1 MALVLQ
7 YASIRMVRRMRA
19 PAGLAPHHNND
30 PRVVEDAACYRP
42 IGSLQALALAIAASV
57 VTPAL
62 VWLLV

>member
-7 YASIRMVRRMRA
+7 YTSIRTARRVRV
-19 PAGLAPHHNND
+19 PAGLAPFND
-30 PRVVEDAACYRP
+30 IGPRIVEDGACYRS

-62 VWLLV
+62 VWLSL

>member
-1 MALVLQ
+1 MALVFQ
-7 YASIRMVRRMRA
+7 HASIRTVRRVA
-19 PAGLAPHHNND
+19 VPTGLAPLHD
-30 PRVVEDAACYRP
+30 TGPRFVEDAACYRP